1 MGRKPVNIDKK
12 KNIIALHDAGMSQH
26 EISRQLHISRQCI
39 RQTIRKFDQL
49 HTVATKPGGGRP
61 KKVTD
66 RQKRAIKLEQLRDDT
81 LSLADLLRYAYINL
95 NLTITRQTVSR
106 ILREF
111 NMVSYTAPR
120 KPRTTPIQRSNRLRW
135 CHEHLSWSV
144 NDWSNV
150 IFSDETN
157 FEILNR
163 KNRIYIR
170 RFRTD
175 STRFERYQKRVHKG
189 GGIGLWSYLTCH
201 GLGPLV
207 IYDGRLNSV
216 KYIDILEHHLSAAL
230 QKFPSQ
236 QSQKILYQQDNAR
249 PHVSAQTQEYLKEQR
264 VKLIP
269 WPANSPDLNIIEN
282 IWSILDQ
289 KLLKVNINNM
299 DDLKTALQSGWAEIS
314 NNTVQK
320 LFESMPKRL
329 REVVTRKGFH
339 SCY

>member
-81 LSLADLLRYAYINL
+81 LSLADLVRYAYINL
-95 NLTITRQTVSR
+95 NLTITRQT
-106 ILREF
+106 
-111 NMVSYTAPR
+111 
-120 KPRTTPIQRSNRLRW
+120 
-135 CHEHLSWSV
+135 
-144 NDWSNV
+144 
-150 IFSDETN
+150 
-157 FEILNR
+157 
-163 KNRIYIR
+163 NRIYIR

-207 IYDGRLNSV
+207 IYDGPLNSV